1 MDSTIVDPFK
11 KWELYDPRTKQHEVS
26 ENHAAGKTKLVAWYV
41 SECVTPNNRM
51 EFVEELQKHIQV
63 CNCFQISSSLP

>member
-11 KWELYDPRTKQHEVS
+11 KWEMYDPRTKQYDANV
-26 ENHAAGKTKLVAWYV
+26 NHAEGKTKFVAWYV

-51 EFVEELQKHIQV
+51 EFVNELQKYIQV
-63 CNCFQISSSLP
+63 NDASQI